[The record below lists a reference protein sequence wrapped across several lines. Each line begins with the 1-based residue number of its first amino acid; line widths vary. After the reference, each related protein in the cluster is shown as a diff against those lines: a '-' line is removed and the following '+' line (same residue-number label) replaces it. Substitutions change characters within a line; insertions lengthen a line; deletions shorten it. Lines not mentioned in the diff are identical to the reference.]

1 MAINEILH
9 DIKRL
14 ENIKQSVGQF
24 SVSTIQSFI
33 QDIIDEKQKEVNAF
47 EKQAPSHI
55 QELCNNLRGDE

>member
-9 DIKRL
+9 DIEKL
-14 ENIKQSVGQF
+14 KNIKQSVGQF

-33 QDIIDEKQKEVNAF
+33 QDMIDEKQKAVNAF

>member
-9 DIKRL
+9 DIERL
-14 ENIKQSVGQF
+14 KNIKQSVGQF

-33 QDIIDEKQKEVNAF
+33 QDIIDEKQKAVNDF

-55 QELCNNLRGDE
+55 QELCNNLRGDK